1 MFRTILPFGVAA
13 GLIVA
18 VPMFS
23 ALVYEPSP
31 EATTSSQLFGY
42 SIMVVALSL
51 IFIAVK
57 RYRDRELGGIIKFL
71 PAFLVGLG
79 VSAVAAVV
87 YVVGWEITLRLTN
100 FGFVESYATG
110 MVDAVRNKGGS
121 QAEIEKAIVDM
132 ANFRQMYANPLMRLP
147 ITFIEIF
154 PVGVVI
160 SLISAALL
168 RNHRFLPA
176 RAPQAA

>member
-1 MFRTILPFGVAA
+1 MLRTILPYGLAA

-31 EATTSSQLFGY
+31 EATTSSHLFGY
-42 SIMVVALSL
+42 TMMVVALSL

-57 RYRDRELGGIIKFL
+57 RYRDRELGGIIKFV
-71 PAFLVGLG
+71 PAFLMGLG
-79 VSAVAAVV
+79 VSVVAGLV
-87 YVVGWEITLRLTN
+87 YTVGWEITLHLTN
-100 FGFVESYATG
+100 FGFVETYATG
-110 MVDAVRNKGGS
+110 MVDAVRNKGGT
-121 QAEIEKAIVDM
+121 QAEIDKAVADM
-132 ANFRQMYANPLMRLP
+132 ANFRKMYANPFMRLP

-160 SLISAALL
+160 SLIAAALL

-176 RAPQAA
+176 RAPRAA